1 MYKAKSNCIK
11 DSVYIDEGISATDTR
26 HRSGFN
32 QMVQDALD
40 GKIDLIVTKSVSRFA
55 RNTVDSLT
63 TVRKLKE
70 KGVEVYFQKE
80 NIYTLDSKGEL
91 LITIMSSLAQE
102 ESRSIS
108 ENVTWGKRKRF
119 ADGKVSLAYS
129 SFLSYRKG
137 EDGQMEV
144 VPEEAETVRLIYRLF
159 MQGQTPY
166 AIAKYLTD
174 KNIPTPTG
182 KETWRHRTVENIL
195 SNEKYKGDA
204 RLQKCY
210 TVDFLSKKRKANEG
224 EVPQYYVEGSHDAI
238 IEPAEWQLVQT
249 EIQRRK
255 NAGRSHNCCG
265 VFSAKLKCGDCG
277 AYFGSK
283 VWHSNSKY
291 KRTVWQ
297 CNAKFK
303 GESRC
308 ATPHLYE
315 QRIKELFLEA
325 LGILMEDREE
335 VIADCRAVME
345 ALTDCSRI
353 DGEAEE
359 ASNEMEVVAGMIQ
372 RLVDENVTRKLD
384 QEDYRRKYAGY
395 ADRYAAMESRMDGL
409 KKERERREIQHDLFS
424 GFLSGLEEVREL
436 PVDFSG
442 KLFHRMV
449 DFATVHSD
457 GRVVFTFRNGAEV
470 STKI

>member
-1 MYKAKSNCIK
+1 MFF
-11 DSVYIDEGISATDTR
+11 V
-26 HRSGFN
+26 
-32 QMVQDALD
+32 
-40 GKIDLIVTKSVSRFA
+40 
-55 RNTVDSLT
+55 
-63 TVRKLKE
+63 KL
-70 KGVEVYFQKE
+70 VH
-80 NIYTLDSKGEL
+80 
-91 LITIMSSLAQE
+91 M
-102 ESRSIS
+102 
-108 ENVTWGKRKRF
+108 
-119 ADGKVSLAYS
+119 
-129 SFLSYRKG
+129 
-137 EDGQMEV
+137 
-144 VPEEAETVRLIYRLF
+144 
-159 MQGQTPY
+159 GQTPY

-182 KETWRHRTVENIL
+182 KETWRHRTVENSL

-204 RLQKCY
+204 RLQKGY

-265 VFSAKLKCGDCG
+265 VFSAKLKCGDCDE
-277 AYFGSK
+277 YFGSK

-372 RLVDENVTRKLD
+372 RLVDENATRKLD
-384 QEDYRRKYAGY
+384 QEGYRRKYAGY
-395 ADRYAAMESRMDGL
+395 ADRYAALESRMDGL

-442 KLFHRMV
+442 KLFHRLV
-449 DFATVHSD
+449 DYATVNSN
-457 GRVVFTFRNGAEV
+457 GRVVFTFRNGVEV
-470 STKI
+470 STEI